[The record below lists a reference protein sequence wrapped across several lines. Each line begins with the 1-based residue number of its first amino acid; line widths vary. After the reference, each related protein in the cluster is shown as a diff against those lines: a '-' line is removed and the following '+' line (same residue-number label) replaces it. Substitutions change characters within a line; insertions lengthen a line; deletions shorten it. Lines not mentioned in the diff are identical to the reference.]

1 MLFQEVFCLMTPK
14 FIKLYLKLP
23 HAIQSKI
30 LMYYLSYGT
39 VAAHAMRAENGNG
52 KCMDSELTVW
62 RTRIDKKYGSG
73 KKYLL
78 RESIG
83 FTQMDVLSD
92 MRLAITFNNVDLRI
106 YETYIKKTLKE
117 ITKIRL
123 LNLLKTEP
131 VKTYIKHELVAPQIF
146 TNICGV

>member
-1 MLFQEVFCLMTPK
+1 MTSI
-14 FIKLYLKLP
+14 FIILYLKLP
-23 HAIQSKI
+23 YAIQSKI
-30 LMYYLSYGT
+30 LVYYLSYGT
-39 VAAHAMRAENGNG
+39 VASHAIQNENGNG
-52 KCMDSELTVW
+52 KCMNSELTIW

-92 MRLAITFNNVDLRI
+92 MRLAITFNDVESRI

-117 ITKIRL
+117 MTKIRL
-123 LNLLKTEP
+123 LKLMNEEKKNSLG
-131 VKTYIKHELVAPQIF
+131 IKKI
-146 TNICGV
+146 NK

>member
-1 MLFQEVFCLMTPK
+1 MLFQEVFCLMSPK
-14 FIKLYLKLP
+14 FIKLYLKMP
-23 HAIQSKI
+23 YAIQSKI
-30 LMYYLSYGT
+30 MIYYLSYGT
-39 VAAHAMRAENGNG
+39 VASHAIRDENGNG
-52 KCMDSELTVW
+52 KCTNSELTLW
-62 RTRIDKKYGSG
+62 RTRIEKKYGSG

-92 MRLAITFNNVDLRI
+92 MRLAITFNNVNLRI

-117 ITKIRL
+117 MTKIRL

-131 VKTYIKHELVAPQIF
+131 VKTYIKHELVTPQIF

>member
-1 MLFQEVFCLMTPK
+1 MLFQEVLNLMSPK
-14 FIKLYLKLP
+14 FIELYLKLP
-23 HAIQSKI
+23 YAIQSKI
-30 LMYYLSYGT
+30 MIYYLSYGT
-39 VAAHAMRAENGNG
+39 VASHAIRDENGNG
-52 KCMDSELTVW
+52 KCTDSELTIW
-62 RTRIDKKYGSG
+62 RTRIDKKYESG

-117 ITKIRL
+117 MTKIRL
-123 LNLLKTEP
+123 LKLIQEERKIGLNT
-131 VKTYIKHELVAPQIF
+131 
-146 TNICGV
+146 